1 MFMKQFI
8 EIAANIGSINTK
20 GLKGLFNKLIKM
32 KYKTKLFSQIDT
44 VTKKCISNEE
54 IEEFIKCMASV
65 RGVNAYNPNS
75 EIIRMSMHDGYRINL
90 KTPTCASF
98 YYDIDGKSVEIRYE
112 DGSVTPGIIADGY
125 IENGSLDNDDN
136 FEYINPRYV
145 ISDIIN
151 KEMKYV
157 CGQIMNKQEVEYVY
171 GL

>member
-1 MFMKQFI
+1 MVMKQFI

-20 GLKGLFNKLIKM
+20 GLKGLFNRLIKM

-75 EIIRMSMHDGYRINL
+75 EIIRMSIHDGYRINL
-90 KTPTCASF
+90 KTPTYASF

-112 DGSVTPGIIADGY
+112 DGSVTPGIVADGY
-125 IENGSLDNDDN
+125 IENGSLDNDDD

-157 CGQIMNKQEVEYVY
+157 CGQIMNRQEVKYVY

>member
-8 EIAANIGSINTK
+8 EIAANIGSMNTE
-20 GLKGLFNKLIKM
+20 GLKGLFNKVIKM
-32 KYKTKLFSQIDT
+32 KYKAKLFSQIDA

-65 RGVNAYNPNS
+65 RGVTAYNPHS
-75 EIIRMSMHDGYRINL
+75 AILRISIPAGYRINL

-98 YYDIDGKSVEIRYE
+98 YYDIDDKSVEIRYE
-112 DGSVTPGIIADGY
+112 DGSVTPGIVADGY
-125 IENGSLDNDDN
+125 IENGSLDNDDD

-157 CGQIMNKQEVEYVY
+157 CGQIMNRREVEYVY